1 MTCRVPTSP
10 LTPAA
15 PPTSDKDS
23 KKDDDDDNEEKK
35 AGGNG
40 FSALDS
46 GEPSYTP
53 LTFALQGTLQRSHL
67 HIWTDMNVLVHNIA
81 SKPEM
86 EKKKNKRKPKQASPG
101 YVVAGTAYSLPE
113 FDAARLLKDQ
123 KSSSTR
129 EKAEKAA
136 VAVSGAAHEP
146 WTAGH
151 GTKVIRGEPLT
162 FTFHVSWVEG
172 GRGIGWPFGS
182 SSLSLPSSSD
192 VETSGA
198 GLFFSRLFFFGL
210 AASVGAMTALYWER
224 RRRMGWRGDGI
235 LGAPSSSFS
244 RKSPTGIVYGNS
256 GRTNGYGGY
265 TSTSSSSGM
274 GNGYGGFASGKRD

>member
-10 LTPAA
+10 LTLAA
-15 PPTSDKDS
+15 PPASDKDS
-23 KKDDDDDNEEKK
+23 KKDDDDDDDKKK
-35 AGGNG
+35 AERSDL
-40 FSALDS
+40 SALGS

-67 HIWTDMNVLVHNIA
+67 HIWKDMNVLVHNIA

-86 EKKKNKRKPKQASPG
+86 EKNKRKYKQGSPG

-113 FDAARLLKDQ
+113 FDTARLLKDQ

-129 EKAEKAA
+129 VKAEKAA
-136 VAVSGAAHEP
+136 VAVSGAAREP

-162 FTFHVSWVEG
+162 FTFHVSWIEG
-172 GRGIGWPFGS
+172 GRGVGWPFGS
-182 SSLSLPSSSD
+182 SSLSLPLSSD
-192 VETSGA
+192 AETSGS
-198 GLFFSRLFFFGL
+198 GSFFSRLFFFVL
-210 AASVGAMTALYWER
+210 AASVGAMAALYWER

-235 LGAPSSSFS
+235 LGAPSSSLS
-244 RKSPTGIVYGNS
+244 RKGPTGIVYGNS
-256 GRTNGYGGY
+256 GRMNGYGGY
-265 TSTSSSSGM
+265 ASASSSSGM
-274 GNGYGGFASGKRD
+274 GNGYGGFTSGKRD